1 MEYMQTSQLP
11 RVVLYDSA
19 DCYIANVV
27 ELSPMCRDA
36 ASPLI
41 SGIDQGVY

>member
-11 RVVLYDSA
+11 MVVLYDSA

-27 ELSPMCRDA
+27 ELITNVSDA

-41 SGIDQGVY
+41 SGIDLGVH